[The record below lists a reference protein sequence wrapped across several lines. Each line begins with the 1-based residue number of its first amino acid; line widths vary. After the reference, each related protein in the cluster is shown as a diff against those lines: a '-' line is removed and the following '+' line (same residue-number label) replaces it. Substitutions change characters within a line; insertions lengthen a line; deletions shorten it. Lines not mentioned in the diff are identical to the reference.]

1 MVWILCTCIMALS
14 ELAISKWLWL
24 VPGLRLRWRESW
36 LISDTCNYGT
46 LLTDLA
52 WVLGLWGKDKVDYAV
67 YWILGH
73 WHPLLVKMGPSKS
86 FSCDV

>member
-1 MVWILCTCIMALS
+1 M
-14 ELAISKWLWL
+14 
-24 VPGLRLRWRESW
+24 
-36 LISDTCNYGT
+36 SDTCNYGT